1 MSKTIWQRIKSIYN
15 VAFALYTVV
24 VGVLFIVQVWS
35 IYFSA
40 ENSPFSVASISAAFK
55 QIQWFVWEWI
65 ALLAINLGLNIAI
78 PSEKAKG
85 KYKDYATQLK
95 KLQSRLSDDGKFVP
109 KTEKLRLVRLVVW
122 AVALLA
128 AAVAIGV
135 SVYNVLGGYT
145 PTLKAEI
152 FAEHNGAAERL
163 LVSLPWIAGALL
175 LCVGAALC
183 EHFTQG
189 KEVELT
195 KNFIAQ
201 ESKRK
206 KEGSASLFQE
216 ELRACGKLDGY
227 EKACAQTQLRR
238 EKQKAANGE
247 VNKKRTDKIVWI
259 VRGVLACVGLIFV
272 IVGICNGGM
281 ADVFEKARNICTQCI
296 GLG

>member
-15 VAFALYTVV
+15 AAFALYTVV

-40 ENSPFSVASISAAFK
+40 ESAPFSVASISAAFK

-65 ALLAINLGLNIAI
+65 VLLAISVGLNIAI

-85 KYKDYATQLK
+85 KYKDYATQLA
-95 KLQSRLSDDGKFVP
+95 KLKSRLPDDGKFVP
-109 KTEKLRLVRLVVW
+109 NTGKLRLVRLIVW
-122 AVALLA
+122 AAALLT

-135 SVYNVLGGYT
+135 SIYNVLGGYT
-145 PTLKAEI
+145 PSFQAEI

-189 KEVELT
+189 KEIGVI

-201 ESKRK
+201 ESKSK
-206 KEGSASLFQE
+206 KDGNASVFQD
-216 ELRACGKLDGY
+216 ELRACGKLDEY
-227 EKACAQTQLRR
+227 EKACAQAQRR
-238 EKQKAANGE
+238 RDKQKTANGE
-247 VNKKRTDKIVWI
+247 ANKKRTDKIVWI
-259 VRGVLACVGLIFV
+259 VRGVLACVGIAFV

>member
-15 VAFALYTVV
+15 AAFALYTVV

-40 ENSPFSVASISAAFK
+40 ESAPFSVTSISAAFK

-65 ALLAINLGLNIAI
+65 VLLAISVGLNIAI

-85 KYKDYATQLK
+85 KYKDYATQLA
-95 KLQSRLSDDGKFVP
+95 KLKSRLPDDGKFVP
-109 KTEKLRLVRLVVW
+109 NTGKLRLVRLIVW
-122 AVALLA
+122 AAALLT

-135 SVYNVLGGYT
+135 SIYNVLGGYT
-145 PTLKAEI
+145 PSFQAEI

-189 KEVELT
+189 KEIGVI

-201 ESKRK
+201 ESKSK
-206 KEGSASLFQE
+206 KDGNASVFQD
-216 ELRACGKLDGY
+216 ELRACGKLDEY
-227 EKACAQTQLRR
+227 EKACAQAQRR
-238 EKQKAANGE
+238 RDKQKTANGE
-247 VNKKRTDKIVWI
+247 VNKRRTDKIVWI
-259 VRGVLACVGLIFV
+259 ARGVLACVGIAFV

>member
-15 VAFALYTVV
+15 AAFALYTVV

-40 ENSPFSVASISAAFK
+40 ENAPFSVASISAAFK

-65 ALLAINLGLNIAI
+65 VLLAISVGLNIAI

-85 KYKDYATQLK
+85 KYKDYATQLA
-95 KLQSRLSDDGKFVP
+95 KLKSRLPDDGKFVP
-109 KTEKLRLVRLVVW
+109 NTGKLRLVRLIVW
-122 AVALLA
+122 AAALLT

-135 SVYNVLGGYT
+135 SIYNVLGGYT
-145 PTLKAEI
+145 PSFQAEI

-189 KEVELT
+189 KEIGVI

-201 ESKRK
+201 ESKSK
-206 KEGSASLFQE
+206 KDGNASVFQD

-227 EKACAQTQLRR
+227 EKACAQAQRR
-238 EKQKAANGE
+238 RDKQKTANGE
-247 VNKKRTDKIVWI
+247 ANKNRTDKIVWI
-259 VRGVLACVGLIFV
+259 VRGVLACVGIAFV